1 MLSRP
6 IRKFIAAGLVRGP
19 WNSRWLGPPKHGV
32 RGVEPDLGA
41 TLIESGYPPLPVPEP
56 SPSTP
61 PGLLAE
67 LHRSSAWDIP
77 PLYLAR
83 LRHARYYQPSFA
95 VIDARDRLLH
105 AFSQGWEESAR
116 GCNYAFE
123 QVRLRRPRHLP
134 GRSLLLDV
142 KTHSQNYFH
151 WLIEAVP
158 RFQLAERAGC
168 APGGF
173 EHVLVSS
180 PSMAF
185 HTETFARFGLAPER
199 IVDTAAYPHVECDE
213 LVVATEPAMFA
224 YDAAVA
230 GIRAAFLTRDRP
242 VGSPSRL
249 FVSRADAPARRI
261 RNEEELFQRLAP
273 LGFTRVSLT
282 GRTIAEQAEIFHG
295 AGVIVSAH
303 GAALANLVFCAPGAT
318 VVELHYPRYTLGL
331 YWRMARQL
339 GLGYAGLQG
348 DTVAAEAGKDPRLA
362 DMTIDAEACV
372 ALVTEVL
379 KLRPSTS

>member
-6 IRKFIAAGLVRGP
+6 FRQFIATGLAHGP
-19 WNSRWLGPPKHGV
+19 WSSRWLGPPKHGV

-41 TLIESGYPPLPVPEP
+41 TLIESAYPPPPAPGP
-56 SPSTP
+56 SPLTP
-61 PGLLAE
+61 PGLLSE
-67 LHRSSAWDIP
+67 LHRSCAWEIP
-77 PLYLAR
+77 PLHLAR
-83 LRHARYYQPSFA
+83 LRHARYFQPSFA

-123 QVRLRRPRHLP
+123 QVCLRRPRHLS

-158 RFQLAERAGC
+158 RFHLAERAGY

-173 EHVLVSS
+173 EHVLVSN

-185 HTETFARFGLAPER
+185 HAETFARFGLAPEH

-213 LVVATEPAMFA
+213 LIVATEPVMFA
-224 YDAAVA
+224 YEAAVA
-230 GIRAAFLTRDRP
+230 GIRAAFPTRDMP
-242 VGSPSRL
+242 AGPPSRL

-295 AGVIVSAH
+295 AGIIVSAH

-339 GLGYAGLQG
+339 GLGYAALQG
-348 DTVAAEAGKDPRLA
+348 DAVAAETGKDARLA
-362 DMTIDAEACV
+362 DMTIDAGAC
-372 ALVTEVL
+372 AAFVTDVL
-379 KLRPSTS
+379 KSRPPTS